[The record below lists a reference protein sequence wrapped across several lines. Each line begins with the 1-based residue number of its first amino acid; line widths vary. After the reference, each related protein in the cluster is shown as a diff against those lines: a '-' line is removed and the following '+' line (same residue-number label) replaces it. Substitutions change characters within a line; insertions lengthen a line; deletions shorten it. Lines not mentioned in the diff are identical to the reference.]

1 MIPCS
6 LDIRTLNSTGF
17 FLFTSSLWRR
27 ISFHNGRFWNQS
39 CAKRGTH
46 HSMRFSHGI
55 TTAMVGQNPLPFAES
70 MSEIIRFA
78 ESNAKKKMMIPN
90 SSWWGFIKIKNPQ
103 TCFCLHVSY
112 LKWPRIPQVL
122 WLRAEDSWR
131 FWRSEGGRPVG
142 TGDASQLGC
151 WPPINRWET
160 ATESTVGPI
169 ISMNC
174 SMIVWINDQSRDFI
188 IHFSHIHK
196 LDVLPPNNWRSM
208 KSIQISRHH
217 IWEILGNRMRYL

>member
-78 ESNAKKKMMIPN
+78 ESNAKKKKWWFQILLGGDLSKSKIPKRVFVDTVPIW
-90 SSWWGFIKIKNPQ
+90 SGQESPQFYGFELKTAGVFGGLKVADLLEPEMPRSLDVDHPSTGEKPQRNPQ
-103 TCFCLHVSY
+103 
-112 LKWPRIPQVL
+112 
-122 WLRAEDSWR
+122 
-131 FWRSEGGRPVG
+131 
-142 TGDASQLGC
+142 
-151 WPPINRWET
+151 
-160 ATESTVGPI
+160 
-169 ISMNC
+169 
-174 SMIVWINDQSRDFI
+174 
-188 IHFSHIHK
+188 
-196 LDVLPPNNWRSM
+196 
-208 KSIQISRHH
+208 
-217 IWEILGNRMRYL
+217 